1 MQPHGQATG
10 GPGIGGDGSSKSLMV
25 EGMPVTA
32 SGPLPSAAYDLTN
45 YQPLREPVTLYRGF
59 RRSGQRTGPAR
70 AEAAAEPGWV
80 PFPEALRRELAK
92 TRSPARAVLQVRC
105 ERRHPLLWLVPSRW
119 GLVPV
124 TRTSEEPVEN
134 PQAEV
139 TELLPAAAR
148 AGDAVPRLSFSSC

>member
-1 MQPHGQATG
+1 MPDRQPHGQATG
-10 GPGIGGDGSSKSLMV
+10 GPGIGGDGSSEPLMV

-70 AEAAAEPGWV
+70 AEAAAEPAGV
-80 PFPEALRRELAK
+80 PFSEALRRELAK

-105 ERRHPLLWLVPSRW
+105 ERRGPASTARAAASASVGS
-119 GLVPV
+119 
-124 TRTSEEPVEN
+124 
-134 PQAEV
+134 
-139 TELLPAAAR
+139 LLPR
-148 AGDAVPRLSFSSC
+148 RPR